1 MVEDEDGPEGRP
13 FQQWSSPD
21 SGEGAYSLSVFLI
34 LELQLIYNVVL
45 VSGIQPSDSVC
56 LQIVLP
62 SVQFSHSAVSNSLRP
77 HELQHARPPCPSPTP
92 GVQTHVHRVSDAIQP
107 SHPLSSPS
115 PPAPNPSQH
124 QSLFQ

>member
-45 VSGIQPSDSVC
+45 VLLRTVNQPYVY
-56 LQIVLP
+56 IYALP
-62 SVQFSHSAVSNSLRP
+62 PEPA
-77 HELQHARPPCPSPTP
+77 PTP
-92 GVQTHVHRVSDAIQP
+92 
-107 SHPLSSPS
+107 PLILP
-115 PPAPNPSQH
+115 
-124 QSLFQ
+124 L